1 MRVIEIIE
9 KLQSEVIKLK
19 EKYCE
24 NCQEFECCYYCPF
37 ELERSE
43 DGDA

>member
-1 MRVIEIIE
+1 MRVVEIIQELE
-9 KLQSEVIKLK
+9 KKVSKLI

-24 NCQEFECCYYCPF
+24 NCQERDCDYCPF

-43 DGDA
+43 E

>member
-1 MRVIEIIE
+1 MRVVEAIQE
-9 KLQSEVIKLK
+9 LQSKVVKLT

-24 NCQEFECCYYCPF
+24 NCQEVDCDYCSF

-43 DGDA
+43 DGET